1 MAVNRTSPEGE
12 LRFPSPGIQG
22 LGGIL
27 EVEAGDSARPS
38 QGRGIMTLV
47 KDIMSTEL
55 VTVSPELSLRDLVEL
70 LANAHLGGVPVLSQG
85 KAAGVVSLDD
95 IASFQASLAPVPTD
109 GAEEIGWDEE
119 PPPGAVE
126 GEEEAAGAAFED
138 LWADAGANVIER
150 IEAIR
155 GPEWDLLAEHTVE
168 EAMSR
173 RLWTIGPNQTVQ
185 AAARQ
190 MRQHDIH
197 RLLVMARGQLL
208 GIVTTSDVTRAV
220 AEGKA

>member
-1 MAVNRTSPEGE
+1 VT
-12 LRFPSPGIQG
+12 Q
-22 LGGIL
+22 
-27 EVEAGDSARPS
+27 
-38 QGRGIMTLV
+38 V

-70 LANAHLGGVPVLSQG
+70 LANAHLGGVPVLSHG
-85 KAAGVVSLDD
+85 EAVGVVSLDD

-119 PPPGAVE
+119 SPPGMVE
-126 GEEEAAGAAFED
+126 GEESVSAYFQD

-150 IEAIR
+150 TEAIR
-155 GPEWDLLAEHTVE
+155 GPEWDLLAEHVVD

-173 RLWTIGPNQTVQ
+173 RLWTIGPNETVQ

-197 RLLVMARGQLL
+197 RLLVMEDGRLL